1 MDEGRAPNRSVPH
14 SAGVRRGGLPAQAP
28 SHASDSY
35 ARWGEPGKEPRR
47 SERRR
52 RVSLHYRTRL
62 CDKQSQQFRL
72 QTLQNADLTQTERG
86 SCVGSE
92 RSRLCS
98 TRAQPSSFISSKAK
112 AGAEN
117 SRRHKPSCSGSHPS
131 PQAERSSTFL
141 SKMNLYKRR
150 ERKRKVRRRAKGS
163 HRGLAPSLH
172 LNSYQ

>member
-1 MDEGRAPNRSVPH
+1 MPEQVEEPRPAPEEWTKARTGGGRAGALPRSVPH

-62 CDKQSQQFRL
+62 CDKQPQQFRL
-72 QTLQNADLTQTERG
+72 QALQNADLTQTERG

-117 SRRHKPSCSGSHPS
+117 SR
-131 PQAERSSTFL
+131 
-141 SKMNLYKRR
+141 
-150 ERKRKVRRRAKGS
+150 
-163 HRGLAPSLH
+163 
-172 LNSYQ
+172 